1 MVKRLVVIGVALLA
15 LSSAAAAGAERAA
28 TLTGTAEWSDFST
41 HVHGTFDGN
50 LGKGTYDGT
59 LVGGTS
65 FTSGDCG
72 PVCEPVTGSIT
83 FSANRGSFT
92 AVVQPGSV
100 VALSDIAS
108 HSWRTFTLTLGV
120 ADGTRGYAHLND
132 RVLTLSYT
140 SEWAHYFDSDTLQ
153 FINTISDGGTLTATV
168 ETASFLDASAR
179 AVSSRGLSIP
189 RLRTDIALHMR
200 R

>member
-1 MVKRLVVIGVALLA
+1 MKRLVVIGVALLA

-59 LVGGTS
+59 LVGGTP

-83 FSANRGSFT
+83 FSASRGSFT
-92 AVVQPGSV
+92 GVVQPGSV
-100 VALSDIAS
+100 VALQDIAS
-108 HSWRTFTLTLGV
+108 HSWRTFTLTLAV
-120 ADGTRGYAHLND
+120 ADGTRGYAHLAD

-140 SEWAHYFDSDTLQ
+140 SEWAHYFDSDPLQ
-153 FINTISDGGTLTATV
+153 FISTISDSGTLT
-168 ETASFLDASAR
+168 TAAGGASLSAASVR
-179 AVSSRGLSIP
+179 AVSSRAPSIP
-189 RLRTDIALHMR
+189 RLGRDFALHVR

>member
-1 MVKRLVVIGVALLA
+1 VKRLVVIGVALLA
-15 LSSAAAAGAERAA
+15 LSSAAAAGADRSA
-28 TLTGTAEWSDFST
+28 TLAGTSEWSDAST
-41 HVHGTFDGN
+41 HVYGTFDGT

-59 LVGGTS
+59 LEGEAP

-72 PVCEPVTGSIT
+72 PVCETVTGSIT
-83 FSANRGSFT
+83 FSASRGSFT

-100 VALSDIAS
+100 VALTDIAS

-140 SEWAHYFDSDTLQ
+140 SEWAHYFDFDTLQ
-153 FINTISDGGTLTATV
+153 FISTISDSGTLTAAAGA
-168 ETASFLDASAR
+168 ASLSDASAR
-179 AVSSRGLSIP
+179 AVSSRAPSIP
-189 RLRTDIALHMR
+189 RLGTHLALHVR